1 MHFKTKIILLSV
13 LPVLVMS
20 VVLTALFVVNSKQLG
35 DDNVADFTDKII
47 ELRRSELK
55 NYTQLALTA
64 VNHIYAHAPTDTS
77 RARAQGMAKKIFRDL
92 RYGDDGYFFVYDYDG
107 KNIVHPKQSYLEG
120 QNLWHL
126 RDTNGK
132 YLIRSL
138 VREAKKKD
146 GGYTQY
152 LWEKPSLN
160 QQVEKLSFS
169 SGLNKW
175 RWMVGTGLYMD
186 DVSVA
191 IDSVEQTIRNNT
203 SNIALITI
211 AVTLLVVIFVAVI
224 AIRLTVSQGQLA
236 SRQLQKL
243 ARSSMQEREQERAQV
258 AAALNTG
265 VANSVRLASKK
276 LRQLVKDVGSG
287 VDIKVS
293 STALQASLNNTLT
306 GVLAIANDLH
316 PEILVKK
323 GLYAATEEL
332 AHQLSGKSGIK
343 INVTAVNTIER
354 PTLNIETGCYRI
366 VLEALE
372 NVILHSSANETSI
385 RMRQSRNLLSITIQ
399 DNGLGFDPYAKSNNN
414 RGVDRGVGLSD
425 MQLQTE
431 LMNGS
436 FTLFSSVGTGTMIK
450 IAIPL

>member
-1 MHFKTKIILLSV
+1 MNNLHFKTKIILLSV

-20 VVLTALFVVNSKQLG
+20 AVLTALFVVNSKQLG
-35 DDNVADFTDKII
+35 DDNVADFSDKII

-64 VNHIYAHAPTDTS
+64 VNHVYAYAPAGD
-77 RARAQGMAKKIFRDL
+77 AQAQEMAKEIFRDL
-92 RYGDDGYFFVYDYDG
+92 RYGDDGYFFVYDYEG

-138 VREAKKKD
+138 VREAKRD
-146 GGYTQY
+146 EGGYTQY
-152 LWEKPSLN
+152 LWDKPSLN
-160 QQVEKLSFS
+160 QQVEKLGFS
-169 SGLNKW
+169 LGLDKW

-191 IDSVEQTIRNNT
+191 IDSVEQTIRKNT
-203 SNIALITI
+203 SNIAMITI
-211 AVTLLVVIFVAVI
+211 AVTLFVVVFVAI
-224 AIRLTVSQGQLA
+224 TAIRLTVSQGQLA

-243 ARSSMQEREQERAQV
+243 ARSSMQEREKERVQV

-276 LRQLVKDVGSG
+276 LRQLVKDVDAD
-287 VDIKVS
+287 VDIKKS
-293 STALQASLNNTLT
+293 SVALQASLNHTLA

-316 PEILVKK
+316 PEILVRE
-323 GLYAATEEL
+323 GFYAATEEL
-332 AHQLSGKSGIK
+332 AHQLSEKSGIK

-354 PTLNIETGCYRI
+354 PPLTIETGCYRI

-372 NVILHSSANETSI
+372 NVILHSSSNETSI

-399 DNGLGFDPYAKSNNN
+399 DNGLGFDPYSKQNNNN
-414 RGVDRGVGLSD
+414 RDRGVGLSD

-431 LMNGS
+431 LLNGS
-436 FTLFSSVGTGTMIK
+436 FTLFSSEGTGTMIK

>member
-35 DDNVADFTDKII
+35 DDNVADFTDKIV

-64 VNHIYAHAPTDTS
+64 VKHIYTHAPVDAS
-77 RARAQGMAKKIFRDL
+77 QAQAMAKQVFRDL
-92 RYGDDGYFFVYDYDG
+92 RYGHNGYFFVYDYDG
-107 KNIVHPKQSYLEG
+107 RNIVHPKQSYSEG

-126 RDTNGK
+126 RDTNGT
-132 YLIRSL
+132 YIIRSL
-138 VREAKKKD
+138 VREAKSAE

-152 LWEKPSLN
+152 LWDKPPLN
-160 QQVEKLSFS
+160 RQVEKLDFS
-169 SGLNKW
+169 LGLNKW
-175 RWMVGTGLYMD
+175 GWMVGTGLYMD

-191 IDSVEQTIRNNT
+191 IDSVEQTVKNNT
-203 SNIALITI
+203 YRIAMITI
-211 AVTLLVVIFVAVI
+211 AVTLLVVVFMAVI

-243 ARSSMQEREQERAQV
+243 ARSSIQERELERIEV

-265 VANSVRLASKK
+265 VANNVRLASKK
-276 LRQLVKDVGSG
+276 LKQLVSDVGSG
-287 VDIKVS
+287 IDIKIS
-293 STALQASLNNTLT
+293 STALQASLNNTLR
-306 GVLAIANDLH
+306 GVLGIANDLH
-316 PEILVKK
+316 PEILVKE
-323 GLYAATEEL
+323 GFYAATEEL
-332 AHQLSGKSGIK
+332 AHQLSEKSGIK
-343 INVTAVNTIER
+343 INVTAVNIIER
-354 PTLNIETGCYRI
+354 PPLTIETGCYRI

-372 NVILHSSANETSI
+372 NVVLHSSSNETSI
-385 RMRQSRNLLSITIQ
+385 RMRQSRDSLSITIQ
-399 DNGLGFDPYAKSNNN
+399 DNGLGFDPYAKSHNNNN
-414 RGVDRGVGLSD
+414 RDRGVGLSD

-431 LMNGS
+431 LLNGS
-436 FTLFSSVGTGTMIK
+436 FTLFSSEGTGTMIK